1 MPIKP
6 EEALEVFGIEDL
18 NKFDTPD
25 AFKAEVE
32 KKWITKEAAYKDQE
46 VVDKVWG
53 KMNRGF
59 SKELSDI
66 NDAFELG
73 IEDIDKK
80 KPMEVL
86 KMLPDAFKP
95 RIEKVRELEEKLK
108 TAAPADVVS
117 KYEDEKKEL
126 HKKLTAFEKS
136 AKEWEGKYSSLDTQ
150 VKTNERNGKI
160 NGEWDGALK
169 SIPFAS
175 TVDDLKKK
183 GFIAS
188 AKEKFQ
194 VLIDDEGKT
203 YAANEKGEPLMN
215 PKKAAERWTLKDAL
229 AAEAAALKLT
239 GVNPQGGKPVAP
251 TVKPR
256 EQEEQVGRFSV
267 ANRRPPATRL
277 Q

>member
-18 NKFDTPD
+18 TKFETPD

-32 KKWITKEAAYKDQE
+32 KKWITKDAAYKDPE
-46 VVDKVWG
+46 VVDKIWG

-59 SKELSDI
+59 SKELSDL

-73 IEDIDKK
+73 LEDIDKK
-80 KPMEVL
+80 KPMDIL
-86 KMLPDAFKP
+86 KALPDAFKP
-95 RIEKVRELEEKLK
+95 RLDKVKELEEKLK

-117 KYEDEKKEL
+117 KYEEEKKEL
-126 HKKLTAFEKS
+126 HKKLSAFEKS
-136 AKEWEGKYSSLDTQ
+136 AKEWEGKYSELDTK
-150 VKTNERNGKI
+150 VKTSERTGKI

-169 SIPFAS
+169 AISFAP
-175 TVDDLKKK
+175 TVDELRKE
-183 GFIAS
+183 GFIAK
-188 AKEKFQ
+188 AKAKYQ
-194 VLIDDEGKT
+194 VLLDDEGQP

-229 AAEAAALKLT
+229 AAEAANLKLT
-239 GVNPQGGKPVAP
+239 GVNPQGGKPIVP
-251 TVKPR
+251 PVKR
-256 EQEEQVGRFSV
+256 EHEDALGRFGPL
-267 ANRRPPATRL
+267 NRRPPAQRL